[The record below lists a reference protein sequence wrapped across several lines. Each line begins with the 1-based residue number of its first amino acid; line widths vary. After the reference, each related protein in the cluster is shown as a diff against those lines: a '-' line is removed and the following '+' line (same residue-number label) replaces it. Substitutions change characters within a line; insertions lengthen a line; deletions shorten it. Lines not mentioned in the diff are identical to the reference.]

1 MPHPHASHPDAPRPS
16 YPYTS
21 PPYDHELRVLDP
33 ATEEVVATVPA
44 AGAQDVADAVVR
56 AGRAQAG
63 WAALAPADRARL
75 LRRFAAVVDGHI
87 EELARLEV
95 REAGHTLG
103 NARWEAG
110 NVRDLLDYAAGGVER
125 LTGRQIPVPGGLD
138 ITLLEPLGVVG
149 VIAPWNFPMPIA
161 AWGAAPALAAGNAVI
176 LKPAETTPLTALR
189 LAELALEAGLP
200 DHLFQVLPG
209 AGPVAGAALVDH
221 PGVAKIVFTGS
232 TAVGKQV
239 LAKGSALLKRVTLE
253 LGGKSPNI
261 VFADADIEAAAA
273 AAPMSFL
280 DNSGQDCCARTRIL
294 VQRSVHDRFLE
305 LLAPAVESVVVGD
318 PSDERTQ
325 MGPLISRAQLE
336 RVRSYVDAD
345 APGIRGKAPEGPG
358 FWFAPTVL
366 TGVDP
371 GARVAVEEVFGPVAV
386 VLPFEDEADA
396 IRLANATDYGLSGSI
411 WTRDVGR
418 ALRVSQAVRAGNL
431 SVNSHSSVRYWTPF
445 GGFKQSGIGR
455 ELGPDALTAF
465 TETKNVFI
473 STEGPAQ

>member
-1 MPHPHASHPDAPRPS
+1 MSHP
-16 YPYTS
+16 Y
-21 PPYDHELRVLDP
+21 ELDVLNP
-33 ATEEVVATVPA
+33 ATEEVIATVP
-44 AGAQDVADAVVR
+44 GAVEQDVDAAVR
-56 AGRAQAG
+56 RAERAQRA
-63 WAALAPADRARL
+63 WAAVAPADRARL
-75 LRRFAAVVDGHI
+75 LRRFAAVVDGHR

-95 REAGHTLG
+95 REAGHTIG

-138 ITLLEPLGVVG
+138 VTILEPLGVVG

-161 AWGAAPALAAGNAVI
+161 AWGTAPALAAGNAVV

-200 DHLFQVLPG
+200 EHLFQVLPG
-209 AGPVAGAALVDH
+209 RGDIAGEALVRH

-232 TAVGKQV
+232 TRVGKHVMALCADQV
-239 LAKGSALLKRVTLE
+239 KQVTLE

-261 VFADADIEAAAA
+261 VFADADLRAAVD
-273 AAPMSFL
+273 PFSFL

-294 VQRSVHDRFLE
+294 VQESVYDEVTE
-305 LLAPAVESVVVGD
+305 LLAEALAAVVVGD
-318 PSDERTQ
+318 PADEKTQ
-325 MGPLISRAQLE
+325 MGPLISRQQLE
-336 RVRSYVDAD
+336 RVRRFVPGDAAALRGA
-345 APGIRGKAPEGPG
+345 APDGPG
-358 FWFAPTVL
+358 FWFPPTVL
-366 TGVDP
+366 TGQAPDSAA
-371 GARVAVEEVFGPVAV
+371 AREEIFGPVAV
-386 VLPFEDEADA
+386 LLPFTDEEDA
-396 IRLANATDYGLSGSI
+396 IRLANDTPYGLSGSI

-418 ALRVSQAVRAGNL
+418 ALRVSGAVRAGNL

-445 GGFKQSGIGR
+445 GGYKQSGVGR

-473 STEGPAQ
+473 STEA

>member
-1 MPHPHASHPDAPRPS
+1 MSEARELPDEPS
-16 YPYTS
+16 A
-21 PPYDHELRVLDP
+21 LRVLNP

-44 AGAQDVADAVVR
+44 VSAADVDAAVVR
-56 AGRAQAG
+56 AARAQTA
-63 WAALAPADRARL
+63 WAALAPGDRARL
-75 LRRFAAVVDGHI
+75 LRRFAAAVDDHL

-95 REAGHTLG
+95 TEAGHTLG

-125 LTGRQIPVPGGLD
+125 LTGRQIPVAGGLD
-138 ITLLEPLGVVG
+138 VTLLEPLGVVG

-161 AWGAAPALAAGNAVI
+161 AWGAAPALAAGNAVL

-189 LAELALEAGLP
+189 LAGLALEAGLP
-200 DHLFQVLPG
+200 EGLFQVLPG
-209 AGPVAGAALVDH
+209 HGPVAGDALVEH

-232 TAVGKQV
+232 TAVGRRV
-239 LAKGSALLKRVTLE
+239 AAKGAALLKPVTLE

-261 VFADADIEAAAA
+261 VFADADLEAAAA
-273 AAPMSFL
+273 ATPMSFL

-294 VQRSVHDRFLE
+294 VQRRVYDRFLG
-305 LLAPAVESVVVGD
+305 LLAPAIEAVRVGD
-318 PSDERTQ
+318 PADEGTQ
-325 MGPLISRAQLE
+325 MGPLISRAQVD
-336 RVRSYVDAD
+336 RVRSYVPDGAD
-345 APGIRGKAPEGPG
+345 GIRGKAPEGPG
-358 FWFAPTVL
+358 FWFPPTVL
-366 TGVDP
+366 TGVDAR
-371 GARVAVEEVFGPVAV
+371 ARVAVEEVFGPVAV

-396 IRLANATDYGLSGSI
+396 VRLANATDYGLSGSL

-418 ALRVSQAVRAGNL
+418 ALRVSAAVRAGNL

-445 GGFKQSGIGR
+445 GGFKQSGLGR

-473 STEGPAQ
+473 STEA